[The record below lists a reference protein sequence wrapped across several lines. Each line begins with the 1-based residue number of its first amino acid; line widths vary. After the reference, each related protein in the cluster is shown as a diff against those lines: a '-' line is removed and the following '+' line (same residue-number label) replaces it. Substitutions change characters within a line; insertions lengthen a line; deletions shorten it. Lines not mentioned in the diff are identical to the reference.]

1 MSPNNSFENLPEDTQ
16 ALFGQQWLGVIG
28 TESLNKFAASDLN
41 ITAFADASSDFIRLS
56 KNDQM
61 LIFKTILAKIDVNQR
76 MTKINSFRLK
86 LFEKAVSTF
95 KIKNHLIR
103 KRNKTDGVLEEIIT
117 LSSCLITNK
126 MDADFLD
133 LLVKSDKSG

>member
-1 MSPNNSFENLPEDTQ
+1 MSVNWSSTYLFENLPEDTQ

-86 LFEKAVSTF
+86 LFEKAVTTF
-95 KIKNHLIR
+95 KIKNHLIVR
-103 KRNKTDGVLEEIIT
+103 EIKQMGFWKRL
-117 LSSCLITNK
+117 
-126 MDADFLD
+126 
-133 LLVKSDKSG
+133 